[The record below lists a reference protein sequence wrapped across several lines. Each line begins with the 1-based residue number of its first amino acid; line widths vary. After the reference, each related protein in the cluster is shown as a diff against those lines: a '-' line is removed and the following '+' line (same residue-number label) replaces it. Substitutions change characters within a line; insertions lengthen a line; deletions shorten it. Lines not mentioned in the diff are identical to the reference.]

1 MDPERRTGGG
11 RPYLEGDGGTSPGGR
26 AAVHEGKR
34 SRGSSG
40 TKGNEGEVPLGG
52 GIAKLPGGRVGRV
65 LREPPGREQEVAPTE
80 PRGSQGEVYLSP
92 GDCVGEEL
100 QIGSAPGDVADVGGK
115 GRREGHG
122 TGGTAYGRYL
132 RRRVRGRDG
141 GELPRGPSRTPW
153 RMSSRGDQG
162 ATGGGTGGRGPAGQG
177 EQGPRC
183 PAAVPGEG
191 EVHALPLPGDGRY
204 TGSPY
209 RGRRRRASRT
219 GVPGARGM

>member
-132 RRRVRGRDG
+132 RRRVRSYWRRDRREG
-141 GELPRGPSRTPW
+141 TSGTRGAGTE
-153 RMSSRGDQG
+153 MS
-162 ATGGGTGGRGPAGQG
+162 GGGTGRRGGTCAPAT
-177 EQGPRC
+177 RRR
-183 PAAVPGEG
+183 
-191 EVHALPLPGDGRY
+191 EVHRLP
-204 TGSPY
+204 
-209 RGRRRRASRT
+209 
-219 GVPGARGM
+219 VPGAATTRIAYWGTGGSRDVISPYGLPFPASRSPRSRA